1 MPPAV
6 PTPVAAALGLVPTVV
21 RSVRRLPGK
30 AVQLPVLVVSQALVT
45 AESVRREYDELADR
59 GEKLVAKLRGTSF
72 DEIEDRVEELVEKTP
87 FASAYDKVEDALED
101 AGEAV
106 SAKVRDIS
114 SAARAGAATAKDTA
128 KEKGSSLV
136 DDLQGELTAAIPA
149 ADDVPDAEA
158 PKGEP
163 TPKATQPDSTR
174 VDTAASPEV
183 VAVVEQVT
191 AAVDTEVPAHA
202 DLPLADYDHMT
213 LGSLRGRLRS
223 LSLEQLVQIRDYE
236 KAKADRLPVVTMLD
250 NRIARL
256 VSDAAPAP
264 AGTPS
269 DAPAPEQVAA
279 AQAPQKPG
287 KVSAAASAKTA
298 APRTKVRTT

>member
-72 DEIEDRVEELVEKTP
+72 DEIEDHVEELVEKTP
-87 FASAYDKVEDALED
+87 FAGAYDKVEDTLED

-106 SAKVRDIS
+106 SAKVRDIG
-114 SAARAGAATAKDTA
+114 SAAKAGVGAA
-128 KEKGSSLV
+128 KEKGTSLV
-136 DDLQGELTAAIPA
+136 DDLQGELDAAE
-149 ADDVPDAEA
+149 DVPDAEA

-174 VDTAASPEV
+174 VDTAATPDV
-183 VAVVEQVT
+183 VAVVEQVA
-191 AAVDTEVPAHA
+191 AAVDTEVPTHA
-202 DLPLADYDHMT
+202 ELPLADYDHMT

-223 LSLEQLVQIRDYE
+223 LSLEQLVQVRDYE
-236 KAKADRLPVVTMLD
+236 KSKADRLPVVTMLD
-250 NRIARL
+250 NRIAKL
-256 VSDAAPAP
+256 ATETAALPA
-264 AGTPS
+264 AAPS
-269 DAPAPEQVAA
+269 DAPAPEQVATA
-279 AQAPQKPG
+279 KAPKKPG
-287 KVSAAASAKTA
+287 KVTAAATAKTS

>member
-6 PTPVAAALGLVPTVV
+6 PTPVAAALGLVPTVA

-45 AESVRREYDELADR
+45 AESVRREYDELAER

-87 FASAYDKVEDALED
+87 FAGAYDKVEDALED

-106 SAKVRDIS
+106 SAKVRDIG
-114 SAARAGAATAKDTA
+114 SAAKAGAGTARDTA
-128 KEKGSSLV
+128 KEKGTSLV
-136 DDLQGELTAAIPA
+136 DDLQGELAGTGE
-149 ADDVPDAEA
+149 DVPEAEA

-174 VDTAASPEV
+174 IDTAATPDV
-183 VAVVEQVT
+183 VAVVEQVA
-191 AAVDTEVPAHA
+191 AAVDTEVPTHA
-202 DLPLADYDHMT
+202 ELPLADYDHMT

-223 LSLEQLVQIRDYE
+223 LSLEQLVQVRDYE
-236 KAKADRLPVVTMLD
+236 KAKADRLPVITMLD
-250 NRIARL
+250 NRIAKL
-256 VSDAAPAP
+256 ATETTAPPAAA
-264 AGTPS
+264 PS

-279 AQAPQKPG
+279 AKAPKKPG
-287 KVSAAASAKTA
+287 KVTAAAAAKTS